1 MASAHRPA
9 VYDFACLVLVFL
21 VGEQQVRFVGDLFL
35 SRLVFFRRRRNYDL
49 VPLANYNCRLVKD
62 VDLDFLLVPC
72 RLDSFVFLRRLDS
85 FLFRRHLD
93 HIHPRL
99 DFFLRPRLD
108 ALSVFFLL
116 FSGMVSNLTGLAP
129 NHYSHLDHVDS
140 GVAVRFVLISLL
152 HTPCSHSPFF
162 WFIHCSHF
170 PFIYTLV
177 SKQHN
182 FRSNPRA
189 SLFVMSA

>member
-1 MASAHRPA
+1 VASAHRST
-9 VYDFACLVLVFL
+9 VHGLACLVHFFL
-21 VGEQQVRFVGDLFL
+21 GREQQGRFADVLFL
-35 SRLVFFRRRRNYDL
+35 FTRLVFFRRRDYDL

-62 VDLDFLLVPC
+62 LDLDFLLVPC

-99 DFFLRPRLD
+99 DFFFRSRLVTRP
-108 ALSVFFLL
+108 VFFLF